1 MRFAR
6 LLALLSLFLLSA
18 APARAVDET
27 DFCASGADP
36 CEFNGAPLTI
46 DADTTLDFGSR
57 TVIIGSAK
65 VINVT
70 GGRLLAINAGSFIMR
85 PASKIRNATYLSSVS

>member
-27 DFCASGADP
+27 DFCAGGADP
-36 CEFNGAPLTI
+36 CEFNGDPLTI

-57 TVIIGSAK
+57 TVIIGELEGDQRRRRRAAHHQRRQLHHADRRSQHRER
-65 VINVT
+65 
-70 GGRLLAINAGSFIMR
+70 G
-85 PASKIRNATYLSSVS
+85 